1 MQRASYIA
9 GIAFSRAYVGYIH
22 AVAHTLGGKYGISH
36 GLANAVLMPIVLE
49 QYGESV
55 YKKLSEL
62 AAAAGIVEEGEDT
75 ETSAKLFIKALRDM
89 NARLGIP
96 EGISG
101 IKIDDIPEMARLA
114 EAEANPLY
122 PVPVIFDGL
131 ALTEIYFKVMD
142 KKDRPSIACS

>member
-62 AAAAGIVEEGEDT
+62 AVAAGIVEEGEDT